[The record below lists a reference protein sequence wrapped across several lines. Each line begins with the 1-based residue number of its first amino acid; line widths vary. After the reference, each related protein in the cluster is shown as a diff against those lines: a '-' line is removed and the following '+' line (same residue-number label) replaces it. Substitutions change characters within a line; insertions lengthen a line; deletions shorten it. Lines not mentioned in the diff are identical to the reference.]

1 MRDRKVA
8 TRYAGAL
15 LASAKAEGKLEGVAE
30 SYASVMEVVAG
41 HPQLIIF
48 IDSPQVATQEKKDL
62 LKSVFG
68 GKIEPILLNFF
79 YLLIDKKRIANAR
92 DIGEEFANL
101 VEEEM
106 GVMHAQVVTAVALA
120 DDLSARLEAK
130 LGAMT
135 GKKII
140 LDKKIEPAVI
150 GGVRVTL
157 KDQVLDGTVRTN
169 LDLLR
174 KKLEQAPVR

>member
-15 LASAKAEGKLEGVAE
+15 LSSAKAQGKLEGVAE
-30 SYASVMEVVAG
+30 SYASVMEVIAG
-41 HPQLIIF
+41 NPQLVIF
-48 IDSPQVATQEKKDL
+48 MNSPQVATQEKKDL

-68 GKIEPILLNFF
+68 EKIEPVLLHFF
-79 YLLIDKKRIANAR
+79 DLLIDKNRIENAR
-92 DIGEEFANL
+92 DIGEEFANQ
-101 VEEEM
+101 VEDEM
-106 GVMHAQVVTAVALA
+106 GVMRAQVVTAVALTE
-120 DDLSARLEAK
+120 DLSANLEAK
-130 LGAMT
+130 LGALT

-140 LDKKIEPAVI
+140 LEKKIEPAVI
-150 GGVRVTL
+150 GGVCVTL

>member
-1 MRDRKVA
+1 MRDRRVA

-15 LASAKAEGKLEGVAE
+15 LASAKEQGVLEGVAE
-30 SYASVMEVVAG
+30 SYAAIMDVVAG
-41 HPQLIIF
+41 NPQLITF
-48 IDSPQVATQEKKDL
+48 MDSPQVATQEKKDL
-62 LKSVFG
+62 VKNVFG
-68 GKIEPILLNFF
+68 TSIEPVLLNFIH
-79 YLLIDKKRIANAR
+79 LLIDKKRIENLR
-92 DIGEEFANL
+92 DIGEQFADL

-106 GVMHAQVVTAVALA
+106 GVLRAQVVTAVALA
-120 DDLSARLEAK
+120 DDLSAKLEAK
-130 LGAMT
+130 LSSFT

-140 LDKKIEPAVI
+140 LEKKVDPAVI

-157 KDQVLDGTVRTN
+157 KDKVLDGTVRTN